1 VGPIAGDSA
10 ADVGA
15 ACVAGCGAGE
25 QSRPS
30 PGVVTLTH
38 NQGAHGP
45 GAVYPL
51 VFSPPAR
58 GLAAREYELWLC
70 VAGAAERGTIGALGI
85 SR

>member
-1 VGPIAGDSA
+1 VGPIAAGGCSWA
-10 ADVGA
+10 WVQRVSLGA
-15 ACVAGCGAGE
+15 VRV
-25 QSRPS
+25 QPRPS

-45 GAVYPL
+45 CAVYPL
-51 VFSPPAR
+51 VFSRPAR